1 MNLAD
6 MAQNRT
12 VKALLIGYPGSAK
25 TGSLASLANA
35 GYNIRILD
43 FDRNID
49 PLFEYVNKDCM
60 KNVSVIQFADK
71 LVSKKFSSR
80 KGFIEKIVPNGPP
93 TAFARALKAMNE
105 WPEDDLGG
113 VDTWGPND
121 VLVLDSLTTMGEAAM
136 RRVLHMNNRLAK
148 GPRQSDWGIAQSEQA
163 NMLEILKTY
172 NCHILVTAHLKMIG
186 PKFIDDLTDDDTVE
200 DLAEAVKQAMETAT
214 GLIPTKLFPS
224 ALGRALPQEIGKLF
238 PFIIRYVS
246 RTRGNKVERVI
257 SLTPSED
264 CDTKIPLTGLP
275 KDLGVEDGLLKIFQ
289 MVEK

>member
-12 VKALLIGYPGSAK
+12 VKALLLGYPGSAK

-71 LVSKKFSSR
+71 LVSKKFSSG

-93 TAFARALKAMNE
+93 TAFSKALKALNE
-105 WPEDDLGG
+105 WPEGDFGH
-113 VDTWGPND
+113 VDTWDQND
-121 VLVLDSLTTMGEAAM
+121 VLVLDSLTSMGEAAM

-148 GPRQSDWGIAQSEQA
+148 GPRLSDWGIAQSEQA
-163 NMLEILKTY
+163 SMLEILKTI
-172 NCHILVTAHLKMIG
+172 NCHVLVTAHLKMIG
-186 PKFIDDLTDDDTVE
+186 PKFLDDLTDDDTLE
-200 DLAEAVKQAMETAT
+200 EMAEVVRKAMETAA
-214 GLIPTKLFPS
+214 GLIPTRLYPS
-224 ALGRALPQEIGKLF
+224 ALGRALCPEVGKFF
-238 PFIIRYVS
+238 PYIIRYIS
-246 RTRGNKVERVI
+246 RTRGNKTDRII

-289 MVEK
+289 AVED